1 MRILFVVLSP
11 KPPERILAVDR
22 QSQASA
28 GMGIMLGL
36 GRRMVGLNGR
46 IVFRGVKRAF
56 ETDGFPAHNP
66 FRQLRTES
74 QRFAGPFDV

>member
-1 MRILFVVLSP
+1 
-11 KPPERILAVDR
+11 
-22 QSQASA
+22 
-28 GMGIMLGL
+28 MGIMLGL